1 MARYGKYRSVFKSPV
16 DGRFYGSNVSP
27 DLDKMNALTTLRAAL
42 MPDDISD
49 IEKSVILD
57 EILGLA
63 WPQYTLR
70 NACRVIPMDSLIMR
84 IDIATKFTGHKKVEP
99 MEEADIK
106 KQSYSVV
113 NFDLWKNVDHVV
125 IADETIRKAAH
136 GVMDLHVMNAARD
149 IARMENEQI
158 AVVLEAATLTT
169 AGSDWGTITNGRSA
183 NDPYTDLQ
191 TAFDSIE
198 GTYGFPP
205 THMLGHPRVWT
216 EFFGNDFVK
225 GQLQGKRLPA
235 GKIFDVPGVPG
246 LTGVS
251 DWGLTNTQCLVV
263 SATAPAVVLGK
274 GPTEMAEYRNEAA
287 GYDAFVLRDWLEMQI
302 VQEGAIYELTAIR
315 A

>member
-1 MARYGKYRSVFKSPV
+1 MARYGKYKSIFKSPV
-16 DGRFYGSNVSP
+16 DNRFYGCNVSP
-27 DLDKMNALTTLRAAL
+27 DLDKNALTTMRAAL
-42 MPDDISD
+42 LPDDTED
-49 IEKSVILD
+49 IEKGIILD

-70 NACRVIPMDSLIMR
+70 NICQVIPMDSLIMR
-84 IDIATKFTGHKKVEP
+84 IDIATKFTGHKQVDP

-106 KQSYSVV
+106 KQSYSAV

-136 GVMDLHVMNAARD
+136 NVMDIHLMNAARD

-158 AVVLEAATLTT
+158 AVVAEAATATS
-169 AGSDWGTITNGRSA
+169 AGSDWGTITDGRSA
-183 NDPYTDLQ
+183 NDPYLDLQ
-191 TAFDSIE
+191 TAFDAIE
-198 GTYGFPP
+198 GTEGFPP
-205 THMLGHPRVWT
+205 THMAAHPRVWS

-225 GQLQGKRLPA
+225 GQLQGVRKPA
-235 GKIFDVPGVPG
+235 GKIFPVPGVPG

-251 DWGLTNTQCLVV
+251 EWGLTATQCLVL
-263 SATAPAVVLGK
+263 SQSAPAIVLGS
-274 GPTEMAEYRNEAA
+274 GPTELAEYRNEAA

-302 VQEGAIYELTAIR
+302 VQEAAIYELTAIR